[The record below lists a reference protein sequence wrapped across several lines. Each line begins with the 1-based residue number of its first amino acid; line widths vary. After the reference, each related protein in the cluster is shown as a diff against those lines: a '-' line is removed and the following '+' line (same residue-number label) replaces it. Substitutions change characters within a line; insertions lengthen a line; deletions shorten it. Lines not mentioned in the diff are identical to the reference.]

1 MASLKRRLGDR
12 FRLWVYIENDQVI
25 SFFTVIEDGEW
36 LDAHFLGYDP
46 GVNKRYHLY
55 HHMLLTMIDLAARRG
70 FRKLQLSRTATEIK
84 SSVGAAGVPMW
95 AYMRHTRPWVN
106 VLFPHIYRFFQP
118 DLSWVPRSPFTVDRA
133 DPEDAH

>member
-1 MASLKRRLGDR
+1 
-12 FRLWVYIENDQVI
+12 VI

-55 HHMLLTMIDLAARRG
+55 HHMLLTMIDLAAQRG

-95 AYMRHTRPWVN
+95 AYMRHTSPWVN

-118 DLSWVPRSPFTVDRA
+118 DLSWVPRSPFNVDRA
-133 DPEDAH
+133 DPEDAQ